1 MKKKHVSLR
10 GNVTLLSKE
19 INGRKVGMGV
29 ETPLLS
35 FSPPL
40 VHRLARTA
48 SAQAGR

>member
-29 ETPLLS
+29 ETP
-35 FSPPL
+35 PPFFFPP
-40 VHRLARTA
+40 RLCI
-48 SAQAGR
+48 G